1 MATAVPVYEE
11 RRMSVGRVFQRAFAT
26 IGRNLVVVLGF
37 ALLVG
42 AVPGLLLT
50 YALGQFGVLSPAT
63 LASGSFGTFFGVILG
78 SVLVGIIISTLVE
91 AALTRVTVQSSEGRT
106 VSFGDALGTA
116 FSVVLPL
123 IGLAI
128 VAGIGIM
135 LGMILLIVP
144 GVILFLMWS
153 VAAPALVVEREG
165 VFAAL
170 TRSAELTKGARW
182 KIFGIFLILIVGNWL
197 ISKVVGLVGL
207 AAYSPANASG
217 LSATNMVVSIVLGT
231 LLNAV
236 SGTIYPSIYVE
247 LRQWKEG
254 TSVEALEQ
262 VFA

>member
-1 MATAVPVYEE
+1 
-11 RRMSVGRVFQRAFAT
+11 MSVGRVFERTFST
-26 IGRNLVVVLGF
+26 IGRNFVVVLGF

-50 YALGQFGVLSPAT
+50 YVLGQLGLMSPAM
-63 LASGSFGTFFGVILG
+63 LASRSFGTFFSVILG
-78 SVLVGIIISTLVE
+78 SVLIGIILSTLVQ
-91 AALTRVTVQSSEGRT
+91 AALTRVTVQSSEGGS
-106 VSFGDALGTA
+106 VSFGDALSTA
-116 FSVVLPL
+116 LSVVLPL

-135 LGMILLIVP
+135 LGMILLIIP

-170 TRSAELTKGARW
+170 ARSAELTKGARW
-182 KIFGIFLILIVGNWL
+182 KIFGIFLIVTIGYWL
-197 ISKVVGLVGL
+197 VSLVAGLVGL
-207 AAYSPANASG
+207 TAYSPANAAG
-217 LSATNMVVSIVLGT
+217 LSATNMIVSIVLGT